1 MIYSRTTLD
10 PDDEMVLDKT
20 KSLRLV
26 SVEHTITPIPDT
38 EVVEEIE
45 NPFAV
50 QWYVYI
56 LNEGASATILL
67 EFMSSSRTIT
77 VPNH

>member
-56 LNEGASATILL
+56 LNEGASVTILL